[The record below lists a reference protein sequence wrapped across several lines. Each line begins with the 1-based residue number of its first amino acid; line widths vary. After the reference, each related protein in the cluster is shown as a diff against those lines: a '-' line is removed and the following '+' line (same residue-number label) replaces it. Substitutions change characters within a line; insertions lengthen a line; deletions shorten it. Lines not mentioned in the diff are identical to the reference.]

1 MRTTLSSF
9 LALVMA
15 LALLSTTAMAQGG
28 DRSGTAGADQL
39 LVPVGARGIALG
51 SAYSAGITG
60 LDAIYYN
67 PAGLAASKNAAE
79 AMFSHSESFGDIGVD
94 YAAVGAQ
101 FSGFGYLAFTVKS
114 MSFGDIDLTTERS
127 PDGTGATWSPTF
139 VALGLT
145 YSRALT
151 DRIRAGV
158 SAYLVS
164 EDLYRV
170 NASNT
175 AFDVGVQYQ
184 GLAGLRGLA
193 IGVTLRHLG
202 GNMQYEG
209 AGLTRRVDEIDSKR
223 DPQLLRV
230 EAAGFSLPTSLE
242 LGIAYTQAFQELHN
256 ITVAGA
262 FENNNFLSDQYRL
275 GLEYGFRD
283 FFFLRGS
290 YNLAGDDPDDAFGEK
305 AYEYDAAFGAGVK
318 FDAGDLMIGVDYAYR
333 NMKTFD
339 GNHVIT
345 IKLGF

>member
-1 MRTTLSSF
+1 
-9 LALVMA
+9 
-15 LALLSTTAMAQGG
+15 
-28 DRSGTAGADQL
+28 
-39 LVPVGARGIALG
+39 
-51 SAYSAGITG
+51 
-60 LDAIYYN
+60 
-67 PAGLAASKNAAE
+67 
-79 AMFSHSESFGDIGVD
+79 
-94 YAAVGAQ
+94 
-101 FSGFGYLAFTVKS
+101 
-114 MSFGDIDLTTERS
+114 
-127 PDGTGATWSPTF
+127 

-151 DRIRAGV
+151 DRIRAGI
-158 SAYLVS
+158 SAYFVS

-175 AFDVGVQYQ
+175 AFDIGVQYQ

-223 DPQLLRV
+223 DPQLLRI

-290 YNLAGDDPDDAFGEK
+290 YNLAGDDPDNAFGEK

-339 GNHVIT
+339 GNHVMT
-345 IKLGF
+345 IQLGF